1 MPTWKVI
8 YQKFHCLS
16 LIDSTFKLHPF
27 NYVLIGAKFLVLSM
41 YPFMVAPLNLTYNGE
56 LL

>member
-16 LIDSTFKLHPF
+16 LIDSTFRLHPV

-41 YPFMVAPLNLTYNGE
+41 YPFMVAPLNLTYNG
-56 LL
+56 